1 MVEAAPLIRHA
12 QERLDGQGYP
22 AGNEAGSIALGA
34 RIIAVADAFDVMTRP
49 RVFRDPVTRSAALS
63 ELERY
68 SGSQFDPAVVQ
79 AVVAIVDR
87 D

>member
-1 MVEAAPLIRHA
+1 M
-12 QERLDGQGYP
+12 
-22 AGNEAGSIALGA
+22 
-34 RIIAVADAFDVMTRP
+34 ADAFDVMTRP